1 MPQNKELEN
10 GNYIWIHIC
19 DKELERDWNQLS
31 DLDYW
36 GRTTNGNSLRTTL
49 IRFLTSKGL
58 RKDAAGLK
66 QLSVAEIRAI
76 ESGKANHIYMSR
88 FKLYPRI
95 YEVIWEIDR
104 FRLGGDP
111 NGKSVV
117 QRFLYLEAG
126 WEIARDKLWLGVGN
140 GDVKRSYNEY
150 YEAVNSPLED
160 QWRRRA
166 HNQFLTFLISF
177 GIPGLLICLLALLAP
192 PVLAGRQHSFLAVGF
207 LILVLVSM
215 ISEDTLETS
224 AGAALVAYFYSLFVF
239 GPNHPWLGRLANK
252 DHG

>member
-1 MPQNKELEN
+1 
-10 GNYIWIHIC
+10 
-19 DKELERDWNQLS
+19 
-31 DLDYW
+31 
-36 GRTTNGNSLRTTL
+36 
-49 IRFLTSKGL
+49 L

-66 QLSVAEIRAI
+66 QLSDVELRAI
-76 ESGKANHIYMSR
+76 EAGTANHIFMTR

-117 QRFLYLEAG
+117 QRYIYLKAG

-140 GDVKRSYNEY
+140 GDVKSAFNEY
-150 YEAVNSPLED
+150 YDAVNSPLDD

-207 LILVLVSM
+207 LILILVSM

-224 AGAALVAYFYSLFVF
+224 AGVAFVAYFYALFVF
-239 GPNHPWLGRLANK
+239 GPDHPWLGSKADK